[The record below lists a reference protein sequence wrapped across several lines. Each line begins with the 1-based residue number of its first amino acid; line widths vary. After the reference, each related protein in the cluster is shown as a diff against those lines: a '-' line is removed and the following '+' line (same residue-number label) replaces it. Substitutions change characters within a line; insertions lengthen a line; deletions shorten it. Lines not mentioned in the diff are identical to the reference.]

1 MPTSIGDWFLFKEKE
16 VKKLRKQKNLKLIA
30 ATGVTIFSLFAA
42 VTGAFAWFT
51 SINSARNN
59 VDGFGVYYD
68 DSTITATSVYCIK
81 YDGIYGASATKLVP
95 NSTLTMSEYDYIFK
109 DKNVNTP
116 LFLRI
121 EIEGYDRTR
130 NLNIVIPSSG
140 QYKTGS
146 NTYVNNVLSNVVCA
160 KFSYG
165 LEQDGNLVR
174 DSYDLVN
181 DLYYGADIIDIYEGM
196 KNNVDSDNG
205 TPFVTNVS
213 TGAKQS
219 TISLSILKNTVNPSF
234 IVNDKFV
241 CYLVFDYYVTNEVNL
256 VDNYISSY
264 KAAQI
269 VPNRTFNSDI
279 GMISLRDSE

>member
-1 MPTSIGDWFLFKEKE
+1 M
-16 VKKLRKQKNLKLIA
+16 KKLRKQKNLKLIA

-68 DSTITATSVYCIK
+68 DSTITAASVYCIK
-81 YDGIYGASATKLVP
+81 YDGIYGATATKLVP

-130 NLNIVIPSSG
+130 NLNIVISSSG

-165 LEQDGNLVR
+165 LEQSGLVR
-174 DSYDLVN
+174 DSYNLVN
-181 DLYYGADIIDIYEGM
+181 DLYYGGDIIDIYEGM
-196 KNNVDSDNG
+196 KDNVDSESG

-219 TISLSILKNTVNPSF
+219 TISLSITKNTVDPSF
-234 IVNDKFV
+234 IVNNKFV

-256 VDNYISSY
+256 VDNYIASC
-264 KAAQI
+264 KAAEV
-269 VPNRTFNSDI
+269 VPNRIFTSDI
-279 GMISLRDSE
+279 GMISLRDTEWLWKEKQ